1 MHWMHWKG
9 TSRGCTRKR
18 KERQGVGWITAYP
31 APGPSRWKEGAMGC
45 QASNRFC
52 KGIPADE
59 DPSRLLLSLFSHEYF
74 FAVFPDMK
82 EKKKAVLRIPSQAKR
97 SSEQHRAG
105 CASALPLKTLR
116 ALTEKLDARPLWADA
131 KSAPGIACFALPS
144 LRALFQGKR
153 VRLTQCHCFGDCY
166 FSHPKSQIISMAMLL
181 GSQACNKILI
191 NYLSTAR
198 LLCLIGWQ
206 TKQEAGKLPKG
217 ADGAIHTQWD
227 SNDPNLRCSV
237 PLHICWWP
245 YMDGSK
251 DKTLSNRQ
259 QLHA

>member
-1 MHWMHWKG
+1 M
-9 TSRGCTRKR
+9 S
-18 KERQGVGWITAYP
+18 I
-31 APGPSRWKEGAMGC
+31 
-45 QASNRFC
+45 
-52 KGIPADE
+52 
-59 DPSRLLLSLFSHEYF
+59 SLPCSLTWR
-74 FAVFPDMK
+74 
-82 EKKKAVLRIPSQAKR
+82 EKKKAILRIPSQAKH
-97 SSEQHRAG
+97 SSEQHCTG

-166 FSHPKSQIISMAMLL
+166 FSHPKSQIISMVMLL

-206 TKQEAGKLPKG
+206 TKQEAEKMLKG

-259 QLHA
+259 QLQA